1 MIKGGAVS
9 KHCSILNYIR
19 KADEELYELI
29 QDLCIGR
36 AFAPRRGAPG
46 ITFLRPD
53 KSLLKDIKKL
63 AEGENPEEAVDAL
76 QALILLDYLPSL
88 SDFDLKKSDIPTFHR
103 NKLPVTSADG
113 KKVILQNGAE
123 IIPDKDFNARSD
135 RSNIAVHMISKALVP
150 VDGEAADFSNA
161 KVSKTKKGGAELVG
175 AGLTRS
181 ELFQTVMREMYGE
194 NNNQRDAAMELLVS
208 LYIWASSSAEHE
220 EIAKLIASQ
229 VSHDSLASLAIILQP
244 FKSSGKIYI
253 TDADLK
259 NFTEYMY
266 KDASFQKSILYTF
279 NPNAVAIY
287 NKLCEGNSK
296 YQNNFKNIVD
306 KITNVVDVSAMAP
319 ANIVS
324 KMNNIIDNSKNIL
337 PGMRKDLTKQ
347 EIYAETE
354 LRIMSAVVLENSDG
368 NPSLVEMQYIY
379 ENCKLDKPQYLDNKP
394 LMFSGHI
401 SWFMSTGMLAIL
413 SGAYCYVPCSDGS
426 SSLEDVVKA
435 DKFINIS
442 KVVECLK
449 YTKERRNNSKNL
461 INSVVNS
468 MSAHA
473 AANVDNI

>member
-1 MIKGGAVS
+1 MIRGGAVS

-63 AEGENPEEAVDAL
+63 AEGDNPEEAVDAL

-88 SDFDLKKSDIPTFHR
+88 TDFDSKQSDIPTFHR
-103 NKLPVTSADG
+103 KKLPVTSADG

-135 RSNIAVHMISKALVP
+135 RSNIAVHLISKALVP
-150 VDGEAADFSNA
+150 IDGEAADFSHAN
-161 KVSKTKKGGAELVG
+161 VSKPKKGGAQLIEGNV
-175 AGLTRS
+175 TRS
-181 ELFQTVMREMYGE
+181 ELFRRVMKEMYAE
-194 NNNQRDAAMELLVS
+194 NDSQRDAAMELLVS
-208 LYIWASSSAEHE
+208 LYIWATESKNHV

-253 TDADLK
+253 SDADLK
-259 NFTEYMY
+259 NFTDYMY
-266 KDASFQKSILYTF
+266 TDAGFQKSILYTF

-287 NKLCEGNSK
+287 DKLCEGNSK
-296 YQNNFKNIVD
+296 YKAEFENIVS
-306 KITNVVDVSAMAP
+306 KVSNVVDVSAMAP

-324 KMNNIIDNSKNIL
+324 KMSNIIDSSKNIL
-337 PGMRKDLTKQ
+337 PGLRKELSMQ

-354 LRIMSAVVLENSDG
+354 LRIMSAIVLENSDG
-368 NPSLVEMQYIY
+368 NPSLVEMEYIY

-413 SGAYCYVPCSDGS
+413 SGAYCYVPCSVGS
-426 SSLEDVVKA
+426 SSLEDVVRA

-449 YTKERRNNSKNL
+449 YVKKRRNNSKNL

-468 MSAHA
+468 ISAHA
-473 AANVDNI
+473 TATVDSV